1 MIFLFGF
8 RGEWGNWELWELM
21 RAMGVLC
28 GPEKREVPESPDGQ
42 EIPET
47 SDVLEAEVE
56 LEVYEVV
63 VAVSGA
69 LVDAC
74 ILKVHLQVL

>member
-1 MIFLFGF
+1 MGAM
-8 RGEWGNWELWELM
+8 G
-21 RAMGVLC
+21 AMGVRC

-42 EIPET
+42 ETPET

-74 ILKVHLQVL
+74 ILQIHLQVL

>member
-1 MIFLFGF
+1 M
-8 RGEWGNWELWELM
+8 GELGAYGSLCELM
-21 RAMGVLC
+21 GAMGVLC

-74 ILKVHLQVL
+74 ILEIYLQVL